1 MYSAIPRSIA
11 SFQLNTNN
19 DEGYRYADLSMLQKN
34 TTYLNKPTKTC
45 RVYKDEDIGKSLSG
59 MRAQLAN
66 RKCWVVTRG
75 LFNFKR
81 SSYMLDPNF

>member
-1 MYSAIPRSIA
+1 MWLVYSAIPWSIA

-66 RKCWVVTRG
+66 RKCWVVI
-75 LFNFKR
+75 
-81 SSYMLDPNF
+81 